1 MAPMGGIEAP
11 AHKADTLRIGFQGR
25 TCPVPRTCHL

>member
-1 MAPMGGIEAP
+1 VRGVETAPQQADSAGI
-11 AHKADTLRIGFQGR
+11 GVQGR